1 MDPYVFYAYIN
12 ELMVTYNYTK
22 YNAIMRYIEDPTVDH
37 QYKILDEVEDELHNT
52 TEYQENIKYPTTINK
67 KIHIK
72 KLKNK
77 N

>member
-12 ELMVTYNYTK
+12 ELMIVYKYTK
-22 YNAIMRYIEDPTVDH
+22 YNAIMRYIEDPSIDP
-37 QYKILDEVEDELHNT
+37 QYKILEEVEDELHNT
-52 TEYQENIKYPTTINK
+52 SEYQQNIKYLTTINK

-72 KLKNK
+72 KIKNK